1 MTESVFRDYFNALP
15 TERKVRARRGRLS
28 PRRRCGGDNE
38 GDGGDVDEDD
48 DGGAGNPA
56 NKNYTNNTTT
66 EHI

>member
-1 MTESVFRDYFNALP
+1 MADSLLAGV
-15 TERKVRARRGRLS
+15 V
-28 PRRRCGGDNE
+28 GGDNE